1 MGQIA
6 ARAIRVAGVARI
18 AAIAR
23 VASVVALAIG
33 AAHAPAHAEG
43 QDVVVIRHPG
53 VPAYQELFDEF
64 SERCRMATR
73 VITVESS
80 SGIPLDERIG
90 NARVLVTLGQ
100 DALDATRAR
109 KERRIAVLAAYAQEG
124 ALTAPTTGSPFELL
138 RALKLAM
145 PRVRTIGVVAG
156 PRQEAWLARVTDA
169 AHKSGITLVVE
180 RPADGPSAVRALAAI
195 AGRIDA
201 IWLPADPDVVTVQ
214 VFRFA
219 LQLQL
224 ERRLPVVAATRQQVH
239 SGALL
244 AIDFAPRAL
253 GRAAADVLNRWVEKP
268 TQEPAFP
275 LLLGALTIN
284 PTTARRLSADL
295 PALVAIGARLE

>member
-1 MGQIA
+1 MGQVA
-6 ARAIRVAGVARI
+6 ARAIATAALVAAAATLCGYAR
-18 AAIAR
+18 ADA
-23 VASVVALAIG
+23 
-33 AAHAPAHAEG
+33 
-43 QDVVVIRHPG
+43 QDVVVVRHPG

-73 VITVESS
+73 VIAVDSS

-124 ALTAPTTGSPFELL
+124 ALTAPTTGTPLELL

-145 PRVRTIGVVAG
+145 PRVRTIGIVAG
-156 PRQEAWLARVTDA
+156 PRQEAWLARVVET
-169 AHKSGITLVVE
+169 AHKSGFALVVE

-201 IWLPADPDVVTVQ
+201 IWLPPDPDVITVQ

-224 ERRLPVVAATRQQVH
+224 ERRLPLVAATRQQVH

-253 GRAAADVLNRWVEKP
+253 GRAAADVLNRWVEHP
-268 TQEPAFP
+268 TQEPLFP
-275 LLLGALTIN
+275 PLTSTLTIN